1 MPFIS
6 SNVGYAGDPNA
17 EKKIDENTSA
27 KVDHIV
33 YNCACG
39 EIHDVTQSLI
49 LFFLLQYTH

>member
-39 EIHDVTQSLI
+39 RYIVTQSLI